1 LPVGGGVETI
11 SGSNQID
18 GDPRRL
24 KQSLQAEQVV
34 VWYFVGAQLLMTSSY
49 HAGFTR
55 RIPSDDFGTKARK
68 TCHPFSCPVSKIW
81 LRLTI
86 SYLEM
91 DLPSGNNQLHGASIT

>member
-55 RIPSDDFGTKARK
+55 
-68 TCHPFSCPVSKIW
+68 
-81 LRLTI
+81 
-86 SYLEM
+86 
-91 DLPSGNNQLHGASIT
+91 